1 MAQQEQKI
9 EIRAILKHVRK
20 QSNGKYSFRVVQAD
34 ACLTSYR
41 FLLAREKAL
50 KIANQDG
57 HWPIGVPL
65 QLRGKMIG
73 GPDTAVHVRGL
84 KFVKILSVD
93 GHDVQSWAE
102 KHQSP
107 TVAPD
112 VLEKASETI
121 EAAEAEEEAMRH
133 RAPPEPPPVFQNPLE
148 AYEKAMQRLRRQIR
162 LKDPKLSK
170 SDIWTIRDALN
181 LLKEAAGV

>member
-1 MAQQEQKI
+1 MTAQAQI
-9 EIRAILKHVRK
+9 EITAILKHVRE
-20 QSNGKYSFRVVQAD
+20 QSNGKFSFRVVMVNKP
-34 ACLTSYR
+34 LTSYR
-41 FLLAREKAL
+41 FLLSREKAL
-50 KIANQDG
+50 KLANQDA
-57 HWPIGVPL
+57 HFPLGVKL
-65 QLRGKMIG
+65 HLSGRTITGQ
-73 GPDTAVHVRGL
+73 DAAVHVKGL

-112 VLEKASETI
+112 VLTKSKRVVD
-121 EAAEAEEEAMRH
+121 EAEEADMQR
-133 RAPPEPPPVFQNPLE
+133 RAPPEPPPRFKSPSE
-148 AYEKAMQRLRRQIR
+148 AYEKAMQRLRRQVR

-181 LLKEAAGV
+181 MLKEAARL